1 MFSDIVGY
9 AAIMGRDERE
19 GLRAV
24 LPQFNGRLIGEIG
37 DGSERA
43 RPAEGQPRSFDT
55 LAGASFAAP
64 SE

>member
-1 MFSDIVGY
+1 
-9 AAIMGRDERE
+9 MGRDERE